1 VFASAKSRLTRA
13 ALIATTLALSTAVA
27 ACGSGQPGTGGE
39 GTGSTDGLTSTVNL
53 LSVRD
58 ETGVTAYAGLGAVRG
73 SEVAVN
79 EINSS
84 GFLGQTKLAMDRRDA
99 AGTAQTAA
107 SLASEGIASRRYSAI
122 LGPILAVESRAIA
135 PIAEKSQVPV
145 VFTQSN
151 SEGVLIGNFTFR
163 ATAPFPKYYDVMGE
177 QLQKKGVTSI
187 GVLFD
192 AQTASYVETATK
204 VIPEWEQKYGIRV
217 VASKEVQ
224 SNTQD
229 FTASISS
236 LLAEKPGAVAVYLL
250 GAQHGTFLKQLR
262 QAGFTGPV
270 IAANGAGNGNLAG
283 AGADGVGVSWPTAFD
298 PSAPD
303 ASTQDFVKAYRQMFP
318 DKMPNIYEA
327 EGYDAVWWI
336 ARALKAADSA
346 DPVAVQKGLVEVA
359 ATGFD
364 GAQGALRFEGNDLRA
379 TPKIVQWD
387 GAAEVPSP

>member
-1 VFASAKSRLTRA
+1 MFSNVKSAPLRA
-13 ALIATTLALSTAVA
+13 VISVATLMLAVVLAG
-27 ACGSGQPGTGGE
+27 CGSGVSDSGN
-39 GTGSTDGLTSTVNL
+39 DAAAGLPPTVNL

-73 SEVAVN
+73 SEVAID

-84 GFLGQTKLAMDRRDA
+84 GFLGETKLVMDRKDA

-107 SLASEGIASRRYSAI
+107 SLASEGIASGRYSAI

-135 PIAEKSQVPV
+135 PIAEKAKIPV

-151 SEGVLIGNFTFR
+151 SEGVLIGEFTFR

-177 QLQKKGVTSI
+177 RLKRQGVTSI

-204 VIPEWEQKYGIRV
+204 VLPEWERKFGIRIV
-217 VASKEVQ
+217 VSKEVQ

-229 FTASISS
+229 FTAPISS
-236 LLAEKPGAVAVYLL
+236 LLAARPDAVAVYLL
-250 GAQHGTFLKQLR
+250 GAQHGTFMKQLR

-270 IAANGAGNGNLAG
+270 ISANGAGNGNLAG
-283 AGADGVGVSWPTAFD
+283 AGPDGVGVSWPTAFD
-298 PSAPD
+298 PSSD
-303 ASTQDFVKAYRQMFP
+303 EASTRSFVAAYQKMFP
-318 DKMPNIYEA
+318 GKTPNIYEA

-336 ARALKAADSA
+336 ARALKEAGSA
-346 DPVAVQKGLVEVA
+346 DPVALQRGLVAVA
-359 ATGFD
+359 ATGFE
-364 GAQGALRFEGNDLRA
+364 GAQGVLRFEGNDLRA
-379 TPKIVQWD
+379 TPKVVQWD
-387 GAAEVPSP
+387 GTAEVPAP